1 MAEEAVFADESIQT
15 RILVLGIGNILWA
28 DEGFGV
34 RVLEALDR
42 EYAFPDHVTLLD
54 GGTQGLYLLPYLEEA
69 DGVVIIDAVDYG
81 LPPGTIHVLTD
92 AEVPAVL
99 ATRKVSLHQTG
110 FQEILGLL
118 TLRGRV
124 PSRIVLVGVQPERLD
139 DYGGGLTATISAQ
152 IAPAAARVIKALRAD
167 FNVWATPRAEA
178 PDGLI
183 AAPIAR
189 DPYEAGRPSAE
200 DACRIGDPRILTRS

>member
-1 MAEEAVFADESIQT
+1 MTDEGIHA

-34 RVLEALDR
+34 RVLEALHRDH
-42 EYAFPDHVTLLD
+42 AFPENVTLLD

-81 LPPGTIHVLTD
+81 LAPGTLHILTD
-92 AEVPAVL
+92 DEVPAVL

-118 TLRGRV
+118 ALRGHT
-124 PSRIVLVGVQPERLD
+124 PSRIVLVGVQPELLD
-139 DYGGGLTATISAQ
+139 DYGGALTATVAAQ
-152 IAPAAARVIKALRAD
+152 VEAAAARVIKVLRAD
-167 FNVWATPRAEA
+167 FNVWTTRRAET

-183 AAPIAR
+183 AAAIAR
-189 DPYEAGRPSAE
+189 SPYEEGRPSAE
-200 DACRIGDPRILTRS
+200 DACRIGDPRVLARS

>member
-1 MAEEAVFADESIQT
+1 MGGEGIHA

-42 EYAFPDHVTLLD
+42 DYAFPDHVTLLD

-69 DGVVIIDAVDYG
+69 DGLVIVDAVDYG
-81 LPPGTIHVLTD
+81 LAPGTLHILAD
-92 AEVPAVL
+92 ADVPAVL

-118 TLRGRV
+118 ALRGHT

-139 DYGGGLTATISAQ
+139 DYGGGLTATVAAQ
-152 IAPAAARVIKALRAD
+152 VTPAAAKVLKVLRAD
-167 FNVWATPRAEA
+167 FNVWATARDAA
-178 PDGLI
+178 PDSLI

-189 DPYEAGRPSAE
+189 DLYETGRPSAE
-200 DACRIGDPRILTRS
+200 EACRVGDPRILARS

>member
-1 MAEEAVFADESIQT
+1 MADECIPA

-42 EYAFPDHVTLLD
+42 DHVFPDIVTLLD

-69 DGVVIIDAVDYG
+69 DGVVIVDAVDYG
-81 LPPGTIHVLTD
+81 LAPGTLHILAD
-92 AEVPAVL
+92 EAVPAVL

-118 TLRGRV
+118 ALRGHT
-124 PSRIVLVGVQPERLD
+124 PGHMVLVGVQPEILD
-139 DYGGGLTATISAQ
+139 DYGGGLTATVAAQ
-152 IAPAAARVIKALRAD
+152 VAPAAAKVLEVLATD
-167 FNVWATPRAEA
+167 FDIIPQPR
-178 PDGLI
+178 PRRDGGFI

-189 DPYEAGRPSAE
+189 DSYETGRPSAE
-200 DACRIGDPRILTRS
+200 EACRIGDPRILARS

>member
-1 MAEEAVFADESIQT
+1 MSDQGIHA

-42 EYAFPDHVTLLD
+42 DHVFPEHVTLLD
-54 GGTQGLYLLPYLEEA
+54 GGTQGLYLLPYLEDAE
-69 DGVVIIDAVDYG
+69 GVVIIDAVDYG
-81 LPPGTIHVLTD
+81 LAPGTLHILVD
-92 AEVPAVL
+92 DEVPAVL
-99 ATRKVSLHQTG
+99 ASRKVSLHQTG

-118 TLRGRV
+118 TLRGHT
-124 PSRIVLVGVQPERLD
+124 PTRIVLVGVQPERLD
-139 DYGGGLTATISAQ
+139 DYGGGLTATVAAQ
-152 IAPAAARVIKALRAD
+152 VEAAAAKVLKVLRAD
-167 FNVWATPRAEA
+167 FNVWVTEREETPE
-178 PDGLI
+178 GLL

-189 DPYEAGRPSAE
+189 DPYESERPSAE

>member
-1 MAEEAVFADESIQT
+1 MDGERICA

-34 RVLEALDR
+34 RVLETLDSA
-42 EYAFPDHVTLLD
+42 YTFPPTVTLLD

-69 DGVVIIDAVDYG
+69 EAVVIVDAVDFG
-81 LPPGTIHVLTD
+81 SAPGTLHLRTD

-118 TLRGRV
+118 ALRGHV
-124 PSRIVLVGVQPERLD
+124 PARLVLVGAQPELLD
-139 DYGGGLTATISAQ
+139 DYGGGLTDTISAQ
-152 IAPAAARVIKALRAD
+152 VEPAARMVLEILAREFGIV
-167 FNVWATPRAEA
+167 PEA
-178 PDGLI
+178 RGAGELVT
-183 AAPIAR
+183 AAVTR
-189 DPYEAGRPSAE
+189 DAYESQRPSAE
-200 DACRIGDPRILTRS
+200 EACRIGDPRVLAAARS

>member
-1 MAEEAVFADESIQT
+1 MSDKGIHP

-42 EYAFPDHVTLLD
+42 DHDFPDHVTLLD
-54 GGTQGLYLLPYLEEA
+54 GGTQGLYLLPYLEET
-69 DGVVIIDAVDYG
+69 DGLVIIDAVDYG
-81 LPPGTIHVLTD
+81 LPPGTLHVLVD

-118 TLRGRV
+118 ALRGHT
-124 PSRIVLVGVQPERLD
+124 PARIVLVGVQPEVLD
-139 DYGGGLTATISAQ
+139 DYGGGLTATVAGQ
-152 IAPAAARVIKALRAD
+152 IEAAAARVLKVLRAD
-167 FNVWATPRAEA
+167 FNVWTTPRAEL
-178 PDGLI
+178 PEGLL

-189 DPYEAGRPSAE
+189 DPYEAERPSAE
-200 DACRIGDPRILTRS
+200 DACRVGDPRILGRS